1 MRKGIIL
8 AGGKGTRL
16 APLTN
21 VISKQLMPVFDKP
34 MIYYPLSTLMLS
46 GIREYL
52 IITTPL
58 DHNLYKSLLRDGSQW
73 GIQIQYEIQS
83 SPEGIAQ
90 AFIIGEKFI
99 ANSDIIINLV
109 GVLHESGGETYFDSH
124 VTGIRNIAELS
135 QKYGVDELLHV
146 SSIGADINSDSKY
159 QSTKGQGEKVLLENF
174 PKAKI
179 IRPSI
184 VFGPNDGFFS
194 VQAKIVKLSPIV
206 PMFGGGSNKFQP
218 VYVKDLIDG
227 IIKLLNCKNDQ
238 GKIYEFGG
246 PDIMTMKEVYELIL
260 KTLEIRRLLIPAP
273 IVAAKLIAT
282 FAQLLPDPIITRDL
296 VKILKFDNIVNEKS
310 NTLASL
316 NISAQ
321 SSKVIVPTYLIKN

>member
-1 MRKGIIL
+1 MKNKVITVFGTGFIGKNLIYQLLEKGNIVRAVSRNPYL
-8 AGGKGTRL
+8 QGKLGPMGSSSNL
-16 APLTN
+16 DICYGN
-21 VISKQLMPVFDKP
+21 IVKP
-34 MIYYPLSTLMLS
+34 QTI
-46 GIREYL
+46 
-52 IITTPL
+52 
-58 DHNLYKSLLRDGSQW
+58 
-73 GIQIQYEIQS
+73 
-83 SPEGIAQ
+83 
-90 AFIIGEKFI
+90 EKFI

-109 GVLHESGGETYFDSH
+109 GVLHESGGESYFDSH
-124 VTGIRNIAELS
+124 VTGIKNIADLS
-135 QKYGVDELLHV
+135 KKYGVDELLHV

-184 VFGPNDGFFS
+184 VFGPDDGFFS
-194 VQAKIVKLSPIV
+194 VQAKIVKFSPIV
-206 PMFGGGSNKFQP
+206 PMFGGGNNKFQP

-227 IIKLLNCKNDQ
+227 IIKLLNSKNDQ

-246 PDIMTMKEVYELIL
+246 PDVMTMKEVYELIL
-260 KTLEIRRLLIPAP
+260 KTLKIRRLLIPAP
-273 IVAAKLIAT
+273 TVAAKLIAT

-296 VKILKFDNIVNEKS
+296 VKILKFDNVVNEKS

-321 SSKVIVPTYLIKN
+321 SSKVIVPSYLK

>member
-1 MRKGIIL
+1 MKNKVITVFGTGFI
-8 AGGKGTRL
+8 GKNLIYQLLETG
-16 APLTN
+16 N
-21 VISKQLMPVFDKP
+21 VVRAVSRNPYLQGKLGP
-34 MIYYPLSTLMLS
+34 MGSS
-46 GIREYL
+46 SN
-52 IITTPL
+52 L
-58 DHNLYKSLLRDGSQW
+58 DICYGNIVRPQT
-73 GIQIQYEIQS
+73 I
-83 SPEGIAQ
+83 
-90 AFIIGEKFI
+90 EKYI
-99 ANSDIIINLV
+99 ENSDIIINLV
-109 GVLHESGGETYFDSH
+109 GVLHESGGESYFDSH
-124 VTGIRNIAELS
+124 VTGIKNIAELS
-135 QKYGVDELLHV
+135 SKYEVDELLHV

-179 IRPSI
+179 VRPSI
-184 VFGPNDGFFS
+184 VFGPDDGFFS
-194 VQAKIVKLSPIV
+194 VQSKIVKLSPIV
-206 PMFGGGSNKFQP
+206 PMFGGGNNKFQP

-227 IIKLLNCKNDQ
+227 IIRLLNSKDDQ

-246 PDIMTMKEVYELIL
+246 PDVMTMKEVYELIL

-296 VKILKFDNIVNEKS
+296 VKILKFDNVVNEKS

-321 SSKVIVPTYLIKN
+321 SSKVIVPTYLK

>member
-1 MRKGIIL
+1 MKNKVITVFGTGFI
-8 AGGKGTRL
+8 GKNL
-16 APLTN
+16 
-21 VISKQLMPVFDKP
+21 IYQLLETGNIVRAVSRNPYLQGKLGPMGSSSNLDICYGNIVKP
-34 MIYYPLSTLMLS
+34 QTI
-46 GIREYL
+46 
-52 IITTPL
+52 
-58 DHNLYKSLLRDGSQW
+58 
-73 GIQIQYEIQS
+73 
-83 SPEGIAQ
+83 
-90 AFIIGEKFI
+90 EKFI

-109 GVLHESGGETYFDSH
+109 GVLHESGGESYFDSH
-124 VTGIRNIAELS
+124 VTGIKNIADLS
-135 QKYGVDELLHV
+135 KKYGVDELLHV

-273 IVAAKLIAT
+273 ISAAKLIAT